1 MRRSYT
7 QCQRA
12 NWPESF
18 TRLCTGH
25 RFILSGAIPP
35 SFLSLWPPHFSPSI
49 YALEHC
55 LEHHPGPGQASWV
68 AELNLKHSPC
78 PPRGLRVPPGALE
91 LVTAPL
97 AGHTFAQP
105 RGRVTQLPEGS
116 GQTFPP
122 GIGGGV
128 SCSVHPVHKAA
139 APVPGV

>member
-12 NWPESF
+12 NRPESF
-18 TRLCTGH
+18 TRLCTRH

-35 SFLSLWPPHFSPSI
+35 SFLSLWPPHFFH
-49 YALEHC
+49 LC
-55 LEHHPGPGQASWV
+55 LRTLFGAPPRSGPGILGSRVESKTQS
-68 AELNLKHSPC
+68 L

-116 GQTFPP
+116 SQTFPP
-122 GIGGGV
+122 GIGGRV
-128 SCSVHPVHKAA
+128 SCSVHPVYKAA